1 MSGIASC
8 RQIWGGRLHLGS
20 GTVYRPRPT
29 RGSWLAELALS
40 DRPPSPPP
48 RSLRWTS
55 AGVCL
60 SNCQVVSN
68 KIYPA
73 LGCLSRVYRVLL
85 FGLEACLLFELNTEC
100 RRRHGELSSG
110 MQWRMNAGL
119 DFIAEKAIKID
130 RASERSSMKS
140 TRDASS
146 LLAQRWLSDWKG
158 ALSLRW
164 ATFRRAEVRR

>member
-1 MSGIASC
+1 MPEEI
-8 RQIWGGRLHLGS
+8 GRAA
-20 GTVYRPRPT
+20 RDQ
-29 RGSWLAELALS
+29 A
-40 DRPPSPPP
+40 D
-48 RSLRWTS
+48 LR
-55 AGVCL
+55 V
-60 SNCQVVSN
+60 
-68 KIYPA
+68 I
-73 LGCLSRVYRVLL
+73 
-85 FGLEACLLFELNTEC
+85 F
-100 RRRHGELSSG
+100 GELSSG

-119 DFIAEKAIKID
+119 DFIAEKAIKIE

>member
-1 MSGIASC
+1 MTVIYNMSIDRADKPWIGD
-8 RQIWGGRLHLGS
+8 RRL
-20 GTVYRPRPT
+20 
-29 RGSWLAELALS
+29 
-40 DRPPSPPP
+40 
-48 RSLRWTS
+48 
-55 AGVCL
+55 
-60 SNCQVVSN
+60 
-68 KIYPA
+68 
-73 LGCLSRVYRVLL
+73 
-85 FGLEACLLFELNTEC
+85 TE
-100 RRRHGELSSG
+100 SSG